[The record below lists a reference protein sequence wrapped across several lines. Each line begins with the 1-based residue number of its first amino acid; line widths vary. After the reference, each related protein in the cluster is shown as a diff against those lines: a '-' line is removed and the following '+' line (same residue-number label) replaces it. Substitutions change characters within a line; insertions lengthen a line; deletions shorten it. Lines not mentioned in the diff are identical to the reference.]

1 MSEDVFSVLKKK
13 IRNQMNDLADHL
25 AVGSAKDMEEYR
37 KITGII
43 EGLAWAEREVID
55 LEDKLLK
62 LQFVGRNAQ
71 TGRNNKTRGKYGDT
85 RKRNR
90 KSCY

>member
-1 MSEDVFSVLKKK
+1 MPEDIFSLLKKK
-13 IRNQMNDLADHL
+13 IRNQMNELADHL

-55 LEDKLLK
+55 LEDKILEL
-62 LQFVGRNAQ
+62 
-71 TGRNNKTRGKYGDT
+71 
-85 RKRNR
+85 
-90 KSCY
+90 

>member
-13 IRNQMNDLADHL
+13 IRNQMNELADHL

-43 EGLAWAEREVID
+43 EGLAWTEREVID
-55 LEDKLLK
+55 LEDRLLK
-62 LQFVGRNAQ
+62 L
-71 TGRNNKTRGKYGDT
+71 
-85 RKRNR
+85 
-90 KSCY
+90 